1 MSLFD
6 ALLRRSAPRHY
17 ALLDEQR
24 CCRMLMTATKQPD
37 GDHWVE
43 VPEMRLGLIGKPL
56 PHAASAPTEPL
67 QLAWTPQA

>member
-24 CCRMLMTATKQPD
+24 CCRMLLTAAQQPNGD
-37 GDHWVE
+37 GWVE
-43 VPEMRLGLIGKPL
+43 VPEMRLSLIGKPL
-56 PHAASAPTEPL
+56 PYSHAGITE
-67 QLAWTPQA
+67 AIR